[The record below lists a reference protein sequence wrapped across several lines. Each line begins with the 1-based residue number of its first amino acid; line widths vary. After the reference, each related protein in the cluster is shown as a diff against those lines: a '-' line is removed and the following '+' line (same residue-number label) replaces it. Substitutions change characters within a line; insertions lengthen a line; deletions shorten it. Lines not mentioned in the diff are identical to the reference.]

1 MLEKFQEN
9 VLEEMTVNSNEF
21 AARKNFLKFFRK
33 NMLGIRQE
41 LYEEFKE
48 HIPDT
53 DFDLYFRAA
62 IATYETGG
70 YV

>member
-1 MLEKFQEN
+1 MA
-9 VLEEMTVNSNEF
+9 VNSNDY
-21 AARKNFLKFFRK
+21 ASKKNFLKFFRA
-33 NMLGIRQE
+33 NMLSIREE
-41 LYEEFKE
+41 LYAEFKK

-53 DFDLYFRAA
+53 DFDLYFRSA